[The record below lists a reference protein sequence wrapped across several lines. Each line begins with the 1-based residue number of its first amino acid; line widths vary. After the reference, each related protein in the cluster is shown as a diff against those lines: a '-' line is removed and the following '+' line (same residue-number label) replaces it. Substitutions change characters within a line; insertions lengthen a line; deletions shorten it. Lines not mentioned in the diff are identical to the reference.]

1 MSTYLFMC
9 WLLLVLCVVASLWR
23 ERRREL
29 SEMCFIFPAEEIMD
43 ERLGIVKDLLR
54 SEDAYLEHLRNI
66 FDVYMEPLRW
76 VM

>member
-1 MSTYLFMC
+1 
-9 WLLLVLCVVASLWR
+9 
-23 ERRREL
+23 
-29 SEMCFIFPAEEIMD
+29 MD